1 MRVFPCL
8 WLISPSWLRWRL
20 SRPALLMPFSMVPAS
35 DSILPQGPNGNLAP
49 QHIEAGLIERS
60 CTPWPASGAL
70 QALSAYTDAACIL
83 ARSRANVIR
92 HVMQTV
98 GAAST
103 PPSACVSRRQRSL
116 VPLPWDR
123 RALDYFENE
132 KRFPGAQDRSN
143 DQPLPATSNCAR
155 GLKWRVVCITFRY
168 CGSPVLSC

>member
-1 MRVFPCL
+1 MADLSPLCVTTRTSAGGAMRPTVTHGRP
-8 WLISPSWLRWRL
+8 L
-20 SRPALLMPFSMVPAS
+20 SLYFEAFA
-35 DSILPQGPNGNLAP
+35 ILCSKWP
-49 QHIEAGLIERS
+49 
-60 CTPWPASGAL
+60 PWPASGAA

-83 ARSRANVIR
+83 ARPRSNVIR

-103 PPSACVSRRQRSL
+103 PTSACVSRRQRSL

-132 KRFPGAQDRSN
+132 KRFPGAHDRSN

-168 CGSPVLSC
+168 CGSPVLSCSCAASCSGGICKDADSV